1 MSKGPEKSKTGARC
15 FIILF
20 DLFVA
25 IWVWLIL
32 LGVVLAS
39 AGSVCLGG
47 WLLVIGFGAALSM
60 QAFKAAAILGL
71 IALFFMIIFMAV
83 ITIFILKLFAKTTGG
98 YLSMH
103 KSMWNSGFTD
113 LEGRA

>member
-1 MSKGPEKSKTGARC
+1 MSKGPEKSKTGARV
-15 FIILF
+15 FVILF

-39 AGSVCLGG
+39 AGTVCLGG
-47 WLLVIGFGAALSM
+47 WLLVAGFGAVGTV
-60 QAFKAAAILGL
+60 QFFKAAAILGL

-83 ITIFILKLFAKTTGG
+83 ITIFILKLFVKATGG

-103 KSMWNSGFTD
+103 KSMWNEGFTD